1 MSNARNLANLLGT
14 NSEIQTA
21 KIANSAITGAKIANS
36 AVTETKLHT
45 TLDLSS
51 KTLTMPSGVSAFKRV
66 YTGRNTNANGVSF
79 STGVITLFSVPNVV
93 VNAGEEVWLA
103 YHISIRA
110 TGNCQVHTG
119 IIPHYSGSATGYV
132 GDSQW
137 GLGIHDPQSHAQ
149 WNVLSSF
156 LSLSNFNTG
165 GGGPFASTGTFNF
178 DIKARNV
185 NNSGQWGSEG
195 GGNVV
200 VSYTPM
206 MATILV
212 G

>member
-1 MSNARNLANLLGT
+1 MSNARNLSRLLGT
-14 NSEIQTA
+14 DTEIQTG
-21 KIANSAITGAKIANS
+21 KIANSAITEA
-36 AVTETKLHT
+36 KLHT

-66 YTGRNTNANGVSF
+66 YTGRNTGANGFGFNTS
-79 STGVITLFSVPNVV
+79 VITLFSVPNVV
-93 VNAGEEVWLA
+93 VNAGEKIWLA

-110 TGNCQVHTG
+110 TSNCQVHTG

-132 GDSQW
+132 GDSNW
-137 GLGIHDPQSHAQ
+137 GVGIHDPYSHAQ

-156 LSLSNFNTG
+156 LSLSDYNTG

-185 NNSGQWGSEG
+185 NSTGEWGSEG
-195 GGNVV
+195 GSNVV
-200 VSYTPM
+200 VQYTPM

>member
-1 MSNARNLANLLGT
+1 MSNARNLSSLLGT
-14 NSEIQTA
+14 NTEIQTG
-21 KIANSAITGAKIANS
+21 KIANSAITEA
-36 AVTETKLHT
+36 KLHT

-66 YTGRNTNANGVSF
+66 YTGRNTGANGVGFNTS
-79 STGVITLFSVPNVV
+79 VVTLFSVPNVV
-93 VNAGEEVWLA
+93 VNAGEKVWLA

-110 TGNCQVHTG
+110 TSNCQVHSG

-137 GLGIHDPQSHAQ
+137 GVGIHDPYSHAQ

-156 LSLSNFNTG
+156 LSLSDYNTG

-185 NNSGQWGSEG
+185 NNTGQWGSEG
-195 GGNVV
+195 GSNVV
-200 VSYTPM
+200 VQYTPM

>member
-1 MSNARNLANLLGT
+1 MSNARNLSSLLGT
-14 NSEIQTA
+14 NTEIQTG
-21 KIANSAITGAKIANS
+21 KIANSAITEA
-36 AVTETKLHT
+36 KLHT

-51 KTLTMPSGVSAFKRV
+51 KTLTMPSGVSAFKRA
-66 YTGRNTNANGVSF
+66 YTGRNTGANGVGFATS
-79 STGVITLFSVPNVV
+79 VVTLFSVPNVV
-93 VNAGEEVWLA
+93 VNAGEKVWLA

-110 TGNCQVHTG
+110 TSNCQVHTG

-137 GLGIHDPQSHAQ
+137 GVGIHDPQSHAQ

-156 LSLSNFNTG
+156 LSLSDYNTG

-185 NNSGQWGSEG
+185 NTTGQWGSEG
-195 GGNVV
+195 GSNIVV
-200 VSYTPM
+200 QYTPM

>member
-1 MSNARNLANLLGT
+1 MSNARNLSSLLGT
-14 NSEIQTA
+14 GTEIQTG
-21 KIANSAITGAKIANS
+21 KIANSAITEA
-36 AVTETKLHT
+36 KLHT

-66 YTGRNTNANGVSF
+66 YTGRNTGASGVPFNTS
-79 STGVITLFSVPNVV
+79 VVTLFSVPNVV
-93 VNAGEEVWLA
+93 VNAGEKVWLA
-103 YHISIRA
+103 YHVTIRA
-110 TGNCQVHTG
+110 ASNCQVHCG

-137 GLGIHDPQSHAQ
+137 GLGIHDPSSHAQ
-149 WNVLSSF
+149 WHVLSSF
-156 LSLSNFNTG
+156 LSLSDYNTG
-165 GGGPFASTGTFNF
+165 GGGPFASTGTFTF
-178 DIKARNV
+178 DIKARAV
-185 NNSGQWGSEG
+185 NTTGFWGSESVS
-195 GGNVV
+195 NVV